1 MESELLNAVNYI
13 KNISNK
19 NVIFAKIEAFMRN
32 KELFTCKEDLD
43 TIIDNF
49 IENDLIQVRG
59 DGENAA
65 FQIANKINSSQ
76 ISPSPESI
84 NDCTEN
90 TEENQIRQNKK
101 KYCATM
107 ETFKYDPSVMNE
119 KLDWIYAEIE
129 KIKELQAIV
138 ESKFTKLELTNTTP
152 VQLVELKTEFLNYR
166 KRFRK
171 KTRQFLNRQLSVK
184 NAFTIPLQNQ
194 SQERRSANNNPLN
207 DSIESKVPRGDAHTI
222 KLNKKRKVVVTGDS
236 LLNGIS
242 KKGLLRDHQVTVNN
256 FLGGTSEK
264 GLEEIENLVAD
275 KADCIIIHAGRND
288 ITNGINSLNSVKNIV
303 KDVKK
308 SSPNTKLVFSSILLR
323 KDKKVISTKMTDINS
338 RLKNYC
344 QQKHLDF
351 IDDSNM
357 LEEHLGKRKL
367 HLNKRGNSV

>member
-1 MESELLNAVNYI
+1 MKSELLNAVNYI
-13 KNISNK
+13 KNISK
-19 NVIFAKIEAFMRN
+19 KKVTFAKIEAFMRK

-43 TIIDNF
+43 TIIDSF

-129 KIKELQAIV
+129 KIKELQAVV

-171 KTRQFLNRQLSVK
+171 KTR
-184 NAFTIPLQNQ
+184 
-194 SQERRSANNNPLN
+194 
-207 DSIESKVPRGDAHTI
+207 
-222 KLNKKRKVVVTGDS
+222 
-236 LLNGIS
+236 
-242 KKGLLRDHQVTVNN
+242 
-256 FLGGTSEK
+256 
-264 GLEEIENLVAD
+264 
-275 KADCIIIHAGRND
+275 
-288 ITNGINSLNSVKNIV
+288 
-303 KDVKK
+303 
-308 SSPNTKLVFSSILLR
+308 
-323 KDKKVISTKMTDINS
+323 
-338 RLKNYC
+338 
-344 QQKHLDF
+344 
-351 IDDSNM
+351 
-357 LEEHLGKRKL
+357 
-367 HLNKRGNSV
+367 

>member
-1 MESELLNAVNYI
+1 MKSELLNAVNYI
-13 KNISNK
+13 KNISK
-19 NVIFAKIEAFMRN
+19 KKVTFAKIEAFMRK

-84 NDCTEN
+84 NDGTEN

-129 KIKELQAIV
+129 KIKELQAVV

-171 KTRQFLNRQLSVK
+171 KTR
-184 NAFTIPLQNQ
+184 
-194 SQERRSANNNPLN
+194 
-207 DSIESKVPRGDAHTI
+207 
-222 KLNKKRKVVVTGDS
+222 
-236 LLNGIS
+236 
-242 KKGLLRDHQVTVNN
+242 
-256 FLGGTSEK
+256 
-264 GLEEIENLVAD
+264 
-275 KADCIIIHAGRND
+275 
-288 ITNGINSLNSVKNIV
+288 
-303 KDVKK
+303 
-308 SSPNTKLVFSSILLR
+308 
-323 KDKKVISTKMTDINS
+323 
-338 RLKNYC
+338 
-344 QQKHLDF
+344 
-351 IDDSNM
+351 
-357 LEEHLGKRKL
+357 
-367 HLNKRGNSV
+367 